1 MLSMRH
7 KLSSFSAQRATKP
20 GANRTSETGL
30 DSLYLLMCHLP
41 GLFCVFGLFFRGQ
54 EDRRGPRGV
63 IVVSALHPTPAATDG
78 VVGCHERETTV
89 VDLGSQLS

>member
-7 KLSSFSAQRATKP
+7 KLRRSLRRSDETRCKP
-20 GANRTSETGL
+20 HHQTGL
-30 DSLYLLMCHLP
+30 DSLYPLMCHLP

-89 VDLGSQLS
+89 VDLGS